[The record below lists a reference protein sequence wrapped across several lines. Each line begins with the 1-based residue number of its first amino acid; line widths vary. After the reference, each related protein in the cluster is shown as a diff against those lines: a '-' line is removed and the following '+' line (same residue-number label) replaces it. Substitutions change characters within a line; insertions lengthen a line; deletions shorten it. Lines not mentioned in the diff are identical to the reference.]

1 MNQYALFEKRTGRWL
16 NAGPWRFR
24 RDALAFRDWYVAIV
38 KGEDVVT
45 RRVDGDK
52 QGKKGGRNHDHR
64 TPRKAGGDCGKDA
77 VLVATLVA

>member
-52 QGKKGGRNHDHR
+52 QGKGRAQ
-64 TPRKAGGDCGKDA
+64 P
-77 VLVATLVA
+77 